1 MVCSMEN
8 ILSTNHHGANDSFKK
23 NFWKKRFS
31 LTETF
36 KKFDKLFAESQ
47 PDLINTVSKEVRSKK
62 AATSVK
68 NVYPVGKKQCS
79 DFIKERLCNSDN
91 QRMSI
96 YATVKKNRLA
106 LFQSKTIVHVPK
118 VKRETTALREQI
130 QLYLSLYVGCK
141 PRQANLDEFFLYEN
155 HEYPPSLSDY
165 SGIRK
170 PTLKADFLKFLMQ
183 FTDDSSKETFEKYE
197 ASSDDDC
204 ITDSATLVQM
214 NNPRASKT
222 FGEYCVIEISRK
234 AERITNTVERV
245 DIVFDV

>member
-1 MVCSMEN
+1 MLEWSVSESYIANMVSSMEN

-47 PDLINTVSKEVRSKK
+47 SDLINTVSKEVRSKK

-79 DFIKERLCNSDN
+79 DFIKVRLCNSDD

-130 QLYLSLYVGCK
+130 
-141 PRQANLDEFFLYEN
+141 
-155 HEYPPSLSDY
+155 
-165 SGIRK
+165 
-170 PTLKADFLKFLMQ
+170 
-183 FTDDSSKETFEKYE
+183 
-197 ASSDDDC
+197 
-204 ITDSATLVQM
+204 
-214 NNPRASKT
+214 
-222 FGEYCVIEISRK
+222 
-234 AERITNTVERV
+234 
-245 DIVFDV
+245 